1 MYSIITYENNKLI
14 INPPIDIEKITS
26 NFSIQGDVYIKKFL
40 TDGVLHNDKD
50 GLLFS
55 NKIVN
60 NDILDKTI
68 NSDKLVDNIN
78 LTGTPTISIT
88 PSQND
93 NSNKIVNSEYVNTL
107 LTNLKGDVPNS
118 LNTLQKISEAI
129 NNDDNFYTKLA
140 YLSGAS
146 FLGNV
151 NLKKFSFENQVIK
164 FRDINST
171 DYIIDNNNI
180 TNFRLLNGVNSITL
194 PRGCEDGQNIYIQN
208 SSEDGIYVHSYDK
221 MYHLILT
228 PITGSLDIIINP
240 NITINLIFN
249 KVSNFW
255 SIIV

>member
-1 MYSIITYENNKLI
+1 MYSIITYENITRNLT
-14 INPPIDIEKITS
+14 IE
-26 NFSIQGDVYIKKFL
+26 GDLHIKSFL

-50 GLLFS
+50 GILFS
-55 NKIVN
+55 NKIMN
-60 NDILDKTI
+60 DDILDKTI

-93 NSNKIVNSEYVNTL
+93 NSKKIVNSEYVNIL

-164 FRDINST
+164 FRDINIT
-171 DYIIDNNNI
+171 DYIIDNNII

-194 PRGCEDGQNIYIQN
+194 PRGCEDGQNIYIHN
-208 SSEDGIYVHSYDK
+208 SSEDDIYVHSYDK
-221 MYHLILT
+221 MHHLILT
-228 PITGSLDIIINP
+228 PITGSLNIIINS
-240 NITINLIFN
+240 NLIIQFVFN
-249 KVSNFW
+249 KVSNNW
-255 SIIV
+255 SLMV